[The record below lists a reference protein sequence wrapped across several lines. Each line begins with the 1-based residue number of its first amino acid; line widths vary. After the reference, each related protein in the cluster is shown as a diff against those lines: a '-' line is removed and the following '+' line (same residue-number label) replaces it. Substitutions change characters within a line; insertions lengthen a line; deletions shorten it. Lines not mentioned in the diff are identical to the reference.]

1 MRKLLAMATFAFGAT
16 SPALAQEAQGAS
28 LTEGWT
34 VDARLTLVGSAI
46 EDENALTPA
55 GDSFLASG
63 SLLIER
69 SDTLDNGMTLA
80 WRGEARLERDA
91 ASRPAFAGVLGDCP
105 AVNGFCPRVTD
116 GLTFFSPVSPAVGI
130 AADGPLADEDGFI
143 ALESASLAVS
153 GAWGEGVFGFD
164 SGAAARLDAHAPTV
178 LQRVSAYSPGLDP
191 TGIVITRARND
202 ATASSA
208 KVTYMTP
215 RWVGFRLGASYTPE
229 ANMRSADFDPD
240 FSTTGVANAELENVW
255 EGAASFAR
263 QFADQGV
270 RVRAALTYTAAT
282 SGAGLT
288 GFGDYEALGA
298 GLELESGKWSTGL
311 RWLSSNNAQDSGNG
325 DYQAWEAGIVRQSG
339 PWRVGVE
346 AGWAE
351 DQLSTVEGMS
361 WLIGASRKINDHAD
375 LGIAWTSGDADIP
388 VLQGIGLGRTNA
400 GNDGLVLELTVRN

>member
-1 MRKLLAMATFAFGAT
+1 MRKLLALATFAFGAT
-16 SPALAQEAQGAS
+16 SPALAQDAAV
-28 LTEGWT
+28 EGWIL
-34 VDARLTLVGSAI
+34 DARLTLVGSAI

-63 SLLIER
+63 SLLVER
-69 SDTLDNGMTLA
+69 SDTLDNGLTLA
-80 WRGEARLERDA
+80 WRGEVRFERDA

-116 GLTFFSPVSPAVGI
+116 GLTFFSPASPAIGV
-130 AADGPLADEDGFI
+130 AADGPLADEDGFV
-143 ALESASLAVS
+143 ALESASLEVS

-164 SGAAARLDAHAPTV
+164 SGAAARLDARAPTV

-191 TGIVITRARND
+191 TGIVVTRARND
-202 ATASSA
+202 VTASSA

-215 RWVGFRLGASYTPE
+215 RWVGFKLGASYTPE

-240 FSTTGVANAELENVW
+240 FSVPGVANAELENIW

-270 RVRAALTYTAAT
+270 RVRAALTYTTAT
-282 SGAGLT
+282 SGAALT

-311 RWLSSNNAQDSGNG
+311 RWLSSNNAVDSGNG
-325 DYQAWEAGIVRQSG
+325 DYQAWEAGLVRSSG
-339 PWRVGVE
+339 LWKVGIE

-361 WLIGASRKINDHAD
+361 WLIGASRQIGNHAE
-375 LGIAWTSGDADIP
+375 LGVAWTSGDADIP

>member
-1 MRKLLAMATFAFGAT
+1 MRGLLALATIAFGAT
-16 SPALAQEAQGAS
+16 SPALAQDVQAGS

-34 VDARLTLVGSAI
+34 FDARLTLVGSAI

-63 SLLIER
+63 SLLVER

-91 ASRPAFAGVLGDCP
+91 ASRPAFAGVLGNCP

-116 GLTFFSPVSPAVGI
+116 GLSFFSPVSPAVGI

-164 SGAAARLDAHAPTV
+164 AGAAARLDARAPSV

-191 TGIVITRARND
+191 TGLVVTRARND
-202 ATASSA
+202 VTGSSA
-208 KVTYMTP
+208 KVTYMSP

-229 ANMRSADFDPD
+229 ANMRTADFDPD
-240 FSTTGVANAELENVW
+240 FGVPGVAGAELENVW

-270 RVRAALTYTAAT
+270 RVRAALTYTSAT

-288 GFGDYEALGA
+288 GFGDYEAVGA
-298 GLELESGKWSTGL
+298 GLELERGKWSTGL
-311 RWLSSNNAQDSGNG
+311 RWLSSNNAADSGNG
-325 DYQAWEAGIVRQSG
+325 DYQAWEAGIVRSSG
-339 PWRVGVE
+339 LWRVGVE

-361 WLIGASRKINDHAD
+361 WLIGASRKIGDHAE
-375 LGIAWTSGDADIP
+375 LGVAWASGDADIP

>member
-1 MRKLLAMATFAFGAT
+1 MRGLLVLATFAFGAT
-16 SPALAQEAQGAS
+16 SPAFAQEAGAPG
-28 LTEGWT
+28 LTEGWNF
-34 VDARLTLVGSAI
+34 DARLTLVGSAI

-80 WRGEARLERDA
+80 WRGEVRVERDA

-130 AADGPLADEDGFI
+130 AADGPVVEEDVF
-143 ALESASLAVS
+143 ATLESASLAVS

-164 SGAAARLDAHAPTV
+164 SGAASRLDARAPTV

-202 ATASSA
+202 VTASSA

-240 FSTTGVANAELENVW
+240 FSETGVANAELENVW

-263 QFADQGV
+263 QFADQNV
-270 RVRAALTYTAAT
+270 RLRAALTYTTAT

-325 DYQAWEAGIVRQSG
+325 DYQAWEAGIVRSSG
-339 PWRVGVE
+339 LWKVGVE

-361 WLIGASRKINDHAD
+361 WLIGASRKFGDHAEI
-375 LGIAWTSGDADIP
+375 GVAWTYGDADIP

>member
-1 MRKLLAMATFAFGAT
+1 MRGLLVWATFAFGAT
-16 SPALAQEAQGAS
+16 SPALAQEA

-34 VDARLTLVGSAI
+34 LDARLTLVGSAI

-63 SLLIER
+63 SLLVER

-80 WRGEARLERDA
+80 WRGEVRFERDA

-164 SGAAARLDAHAPTV
+164 SGAAARLDARAPTV

-191 TGIVITRARND
+191 TGMVITRARND
-202 ATASSA
+202 VTASSA

-240 FSTTGVANAELENVW
+240 FSVPGVANAELENVW

-263 QFADQGV
+263 QFANNGV
-270 RVRAALTYTAAT
+270 RVRAALTYATAT

-298 GLELESGKWSTGL
+298 GLELERGKWSTGL

-325 DYQAWEAGIVRQSG
+325 DYQAWEAGIVRSSG
-339 PWRVGVE
+339 LWRVGVE

-361 WLIGASRKINDHAD
+361 WLIGASRRFGDHAEI
-375 LGIAWTSGDADIP
+375 GVAWASGDGDIP
-388 VLQGIGLGRTNA
+388 VLQGMGLGRTNA